1 MSLVFEYDMP
11 ELKTDDGKVVPDSTA
26 KFVLLALADHANDEG
41 EGAYPGVKRIC
52 KKTSMS
58 SQTVCNAL
66 NALRHNGY
74 TTLEGKSKA
83 DTNNY
88 TIHLVKLSQPLEF
101 QPLESGDSNGWN
113 RQIPAARV
121 KPSVKPSVNRE
132 STPALDFQSMTIPQ
146 AQKVPALKMYS
157 DATGWFPA
165 DVLWEKVH
173 KIIMENKLTAEKI
186 RAAAVAWIGQGY
198 KRGNVMGILE
208 WAVNGVP
215 ANIKGD
221 ITAAPPA
228 RDPSDKFG
236 PLLEMLERQKQ
247 EAQ

>member
-26 KFVLLALADHANDEG
+26 KFVLLALADHCNDEG

-66 NALRHNGY
+66 NALRTSGY

-88 TIHLVKLSQPLEF
+88 TINLEKLSQPLEF
-101 QPLESGDSNGWN
+101 QRLESDDSNN
-113 RQIPAARV
+113 KNPPIPAARI
-121 KPSVKPSVNRE
+121 KPSIKPSVNRE
-132 STPALDFQSMTIPQ
+132 IETPLAFENLSIPQ
-146 AQKVPALKMYS
+146 ARKIPTLKMYA

-165 DVLWEKVH
+165 DVLWREVH
-173 KIIMENKLTAEKI
+173 DTITRHQLTVEKI
-186 RAAAVAWIGQGY
+186 RAAAIAWVGRGY
-198 KRGNVMGILE
+198 KRGNVTGILD
-208 WAVNGVP
+208 WAVNGIP
-215 ANIKGD
+215 SNK
-221 ITAAPPA
+221 TSAPPPA
-228 RDPSDKFG
+228 PVEIDKFAS
-236 PLLEMLERQKQ
+236 LKEMLARK
-247 EAQ
+247 EAQP